1 MNFIS
6 FGAPWALLALLALPL
21 LPRRGA
27 WWWRYGAL
35 ALLVLALAQPA
46 IMRPSQRVAVLV
58 DVSQSVGESG
68 VEALRTFDFRG
79 LEAPPTVFTFAGDT
93 TLTEDAALTANRAD
107 RAQSDLA
114 RALQVAAASGA
125 GRALLISDGA
135 QSRGDA
141 RLALPGFPVDTYRTS
156 EQSNVRLVSLLAP
169 EQVSPGET
177 VEVIAVV
184 ESDRAA
190 EVTLEASVN
199 ETALEPIR
207 ASVDEGRTPLRF
219 SLPVGDEGNLSVD
232 AAIEVDFAQ
241 PTADDAQRLD
251 IAVAEEEPV
260 LVVGDPATASLLE
273 AQGFAVTRGE
283 PSSVTSPLNYSA
295 IVLRES
301 AEPFTPGQLTL
312 LERYVSDGGGLMM
325 TGGPESFGLGAWY
338 RTPVEAVLP
347 VNTDLRTN
355 VELPLVAMV
364 IVLDRS
370 QSMSTGNPSKIDLA
384 KEGAIGVVE
393 LAYERDLLGLI
404 TFSDEEEWAFRPR
417 EATSQGKREM
427 LEAILDIPTQ
437 GGTVLEPAY
446 QEALSALRESDAAI
460 KHVIILSDG
469 RLNDGRGPFSGSD
482 GLNFTT
488 LAQRGAQDGITTS
501 AIAIGDGADFAR
513 LENIADAGAGRYYA
527 ALDVSTLP
535 RIFTSEALTATR
547 SLLREDPLRP
557 TPRAHPLAPNLGTP
571 PTVNAY
577 VASSLKSDGELIL
590 EGANGEP
597 ILAVSRQGLGRS
609 AALTT
614 DLNTFAG
621 DFASWPALPGVLGTL
636 TRWLQARPA
645 EYSATVTPQG
655 GGLSVVVD
663 AVKDG
668 EYINDERLSVRY
680 NGVEKDLEQVAPGRY
695 EGRLDTP
702 AEGGTLLVSS
712 GGDIK
717 ARAQVGD
724 PKGEFNMSG
733 AESLLREVAQ
743 RSGGEVIEEAGLY
756 APDMPRQRTAIW
768 HWLAALGLGVFMLE
782 LLLRRFGLPNF
793 RG

>member
-1 MNFIS
+1 MNFIL

-21 LPRRGA
+21 LPRKGA

-35 ALLVLALAQPA
+35 ALLILALAQPTV
-46 IMRPSQRVAVLV
+46 MRPSEGVAVLV

-68 VEALRTFDFRG
+68 LDALRAFDFRG
-79 LEAPPTVFTFAGDT
+79 LETPPAIFTFAGDA
-93 TLTEDAALTANRAD
+93 TLTENAGAAPTLNND
-107 RAQSDLA
+107 QSDLA

-141 RLALPGFPVDTYRTS
+141 RLALPGFPVDTYRTV
-156 EQSNVRLVSLLAP
+156 ERSNVRLVSLLAP

-190 EVTLEASVN
+190 EVTLNPSVN
-199 ETALEPIR
+199 GAALEPVR

-232 AAIEVDFAQ
+232 ASLEVGFAQ

-260 LVVGDPATASLLE
+260 LVINDPATADLLE
-273 AQGFAVTRGE
+273 TQGFSVTRGE
-283 PSSVTSPLNYSA
+283 PADITTPLNYSA

-393 LAYERDLLGLI
+393 LAYEQDLLGLI
-404 TFSDEEEWAFRPR
+404 TFSDEPEWAFRPR

-427 LEAILDIPTQ
+427 LAAILDIPTQ

-446 QEALSALRESDAAI
+446 QEALASLRESDAAI

-469 RLNDGRGPFSGSD
+469 RLNDGRGPFGGSS

-488 LAQRGAQDGITTS
+488 LAQQGAEDGITTS

-513 LENIADAGAGRYYA
+513 LEDIANAGAGRYYA

-557 TPRAHPLAPNLGTP
+557 VPRAHPLAPNLSAP

-621 DFASWPALPGVLGTL
+621 DFASWEALPGVLGTL

-712 GGDIK
+712 GGEVK
-717 ARAQVGD
+717 ARAQVRD
-724 PKGEFNMSG
+724 PKGEFNMTG
-733 AESLLREVAQ
+733 AAALLREVSG
-743 RSGGEVIEEAGLY
+743 RSGGDVIEEAGLY
-756 APDMPRQRTAIW
+756 APTMPRQRTAIW
-768 HWLAALGLGVFMLE
+768 HWLALLGLGVFMLE
-782 LLLRRFGLPNF
+782 LLVRRFGLPSF

>member
-1 MNFIS
+1 M
-6 FGAPWALLALLALPL
+6 LLALLALPL

-27 WWWRYGAL
+27 WGWRYGAL
-35 ALLVLALAQPA
+35 ALLILALAQPA
-46 IMRPSQRVAVLV
+46 IPRPAQGVAVLV
-58 DVSQSVGESG
+58 DVSQSIGEG
-68 VEALRTFDFRG
+68 GLDALKRFDFSG
-79 LEAPPTVFTFAGDT
+79 LETPPSVFTFAGDT
-93 TLTEDAALTANRAD
+93 TPAETIQAAQNRSPAAD
-107 RAQSDLA
+107 TQTDLA

-125 GRALLISDGA
+125 ARTLVISDGA

-141 RLALPGFPVDTYRTS
+141 RLALPGFPVDTYRTA
-156 EQSNVRLVSLLAP
+156 EQANVRLVSLLAP

-190 EVTLEASVN
+190 EVTLSPRVN
-199 ETALEPIR
+199 GTALAPVQ
-207 ASVDEGRTPLRF
+207 AFVQEGRTPLRF
-219 SLPVGDEGNLSVD
+219 SLPVGGGGNLEVD
-232 AAIEVDFAQ
+232 AQLEVGFDQ
-241 PTADDAQRLD
+241 PTVDDSQRLD
-251 IAVAEEEPV
+251 IAVTEEEPV
-260 LVVGDPATASLLE
+260 LVIGDPATATLLE
-273 AQGFAVTRGE
+273 TQGFSVVRGQPSDVT
-283 PSSVTSPLNYSA
+283 TPLNYSA
-295 IVLRES
+295 IVLREGAAS
-301 AEPFTPGQLTL
+301 FTPGQLTL

-325 TGGPESFGLGAWY
+325 TGGPKSFGLGAWY

-393 LAYERDLLGLI
+393 LAYEQDLLGLI
-404 TFSDEEEWAFRPR
+404 TFSDEPEWAFRLR
-417 EATSQGKREM
+417 EATTQGKREM
-427 LEAILDIPTQ
+427 LEATLNIPTQ

-446 QEALSALRESDAAI
+446 QEALSALRGSDAAI

-469 RLNDGRGPFSGSD
+469 RLNDGGGAFGGGV
-482 GLNFTT
+482 GLNFAT
-488 LAQRGAQDGITTS
+488 LAAQGARDGITTS

-513 LENIADAGAGRYYA
+513 LESIAGAGEGRYYA

-547 SLLREDPLRP
+547 SLLREDPTRP
-557 TPRAHPLAPNLGTP
+557 TPRAHPLAPNIGAP
-571 PTVNAY
+571 PSVKAY
-577 VASSLKSDGELIL
+577 VASSLKSDGEPIL
-590 EGANGEP
+590 EGVDGEP

-621 DFASWPALPGVLGTL
+621 DFATWDALPGVLGTV

-655 GGLSVVVD
+655 GGLNVVVD

-680 NGVEKDLEQVAPGRY
+680 NGAETTLEQVAPGRY
-695 EGRLDTP
+695 EARLETP

-712 GGDIK
+712 GSEVK
-717 ARAQVGD
+717 ARAQVSD
-724 PKGEFNMSG
+724 PRGEFNMTG
-733 AESLLREVAQ
+733 AATLMRDLAQ
-743 RSGGEVIEEAGLY
+743 RSGGEVIEEAGAY
-756 APDMPRQRTAIW
+756 APTMPQQSTAIW
-768 HWLAALGLGVFMLE
+768 PWLATLGLGVFLLE
-782 LLLRRFGLPNF
+782 LLVRRFGLPGV
-793 RG
+793 RRT